1 MTHDVIVAL
10 AVLGVVGQAAAV
22 TLVLVG
28 LLALVG
34 VDGTLR
40 FVRELIWGYE
50 LWLVFA
56 VAALGT
62 AGSLF
67 LSEVAGYI
75 PCELCWYQ
83 RICLYPLTLL
93 SLLAA
98 LANDYRMSRYL
109 LPFPIVGAALAIYQI
124 LLENGVVQQTPA
136 CLASA
141 PGGCA
146 TKWIEKF
153 GYVTIPVL
161 GLTGFVLATAFLL
174 FAAAEPGEPLE
185 LEPAR

>member
-1 MTHDVIVAL
+1 MTHDVVVAL
-10 AVLGVVGQAAAV
+10 AVLGVVGQAVAAA
-22 TLVLVG
+22 LVVVWA
-28 LLALVG
+28 LALFG
-34 VDGTLR
+34 VEAPLR
-40 FVRELIWGYE
+40 FVRELLWGYE

-62 AGSLF
+62 AGSLY
-67 LSEVAGYI
+67 LSEVAGYV

-93 SLLAA
+93 ALLAA

-109 LPFPIVGAALAIYQI
+109 LPFPIVGAGIAVYQI
-124 LLENGVVQQTPA
+124 LLENGVVHQTQA

-146 TKWIEKF
+146 TKWIDEL

-161 GLTGFVLATAFLL
+161 SLTGFALATAFLL
-174 FAAAEPGEPLE
+174 LAAYEPGEPVE
-185 LEPAR
+185 QEV